1 MKEIFKKGKEVQIIL
16 STFDLRLSNTS
27 KLVMKVW
34 LQNIMEKITFI
45 PDTQEEPVEFYV
57 LEETRIGGVDY
68 ILVTDSEE
76 GDAECLILKD
86 LSEAEDAEAIYAI
99 VEDENELDSVFGV
112 FEQMLED
119 VDIER

>member
-1 MKEIFKKGKEVQIIL
+1 
-16 STFDLRLSNTS
+16 
-27 KLVMKVW
+27 
-34 LQNIMEKITFI
+34 MEKITFV
-45 PDTQEEPVEFYV
+45 PEDQGEAVEFYV

-86 LSEAEDAEAIYAI
+86 LSEEGDAEGIYAI
-99 VEDENELDSVFGV
+99 VEDERELDSVFGV

>member
-1 MKEIFKKGKEVQIIL
+1 M
-16 STFDLRLSNTS
+16 D
-27 KLVMKVW
+27 
-34 LQNIMEKITFI
+34 KITFI
-45 PDTQEEPVEFYV
+45 SENEEAVEFYV

-86 LSEAEDAEAIYAI
+86 LSAAEDADAVYAI

>member
-1 MKEIFKKGKEVQIIL
+1 
-16 STFDLRLSNTS
+16 
-27 KLVMKVW
+27 
-34 LQNIMEKITFI
+34 MEKIRFI
-45 PDTQEEPVEFYV
+45 SDEMQEVEFYV
-57 LEETRIGGVDY
+57 LEQTKVNGMSY

-86 LSEAEDAEAIYAI
+86 LSSAEDAEAVYAI
-99 VEDENELDSVFGV
+99 VEDENELDCVFGV

>member
-1 MKEIFKKGKEVQIIL
+1 M
-16 STFDLRLSNTS
+16 D
-27 KLVMKVW
+27 
-34 LQNIMEKITFI
+34 KITFI
-45 PDTQEEPVEFYV
+45 SENEEAVEFYV

-86 LSEAEDAEAIYAI
+86 LSEAEDAEAVYAI
-99 VEDENELDSVFGV
+99 VEDENELDSVIGV

>member
-1 MKEIFKKGKEVQIIL
+1 
-16 STFDLRLSNTS
+16 
-27 KLVMKVW
+27 
-34 LQNIMEKITFI
+34 MEKITFI
-45 PDTQEEPVEFYV
+45 PDAQEEAVEFYV
-57 LEETRIGGVDY
+57 LEETRIGGVNY

>member
-1 MKEIFKKGKEVQIIL
+1 
-16 STFDLRLSNTS
+16 
-27 KLVMKVW
+27 
-34 LQNIMEKITFI
+34 MEKITFV
-45 PDTQEEPVEFYV
+45 PDDQGEAVEFYV

-86 LSEAEDAEAIYAI
+86 LSEEGDAEGIYAI
-99 VEDENELDSVFGV
+99 VEDERELDSVFGV

>member
-1 MKEIFKKGKEVQIIL
+1 
-16 STFDLRLSNTS
+16 
-27 KLVMKVW
+27 
-34 LQNIMEKITFI
+34 MENNTFI
-45 PDTQEEPVEFYV
+45 SKNEEAVEFYV

-86 LSEAEDAEAIYAI
+86 LSEAEDAEAVYAI

-112 FEQMLED
+112 FDQMRED

>member
-1 MKEIFKKGKEVQIIL
+1 MTTV
-16 STFDLRLSNTS
+16 R
-27 KLVMKVW
+27 
-34 LQNIMEKITFI
+34 
-45 PDTQEEPVEFYV
+45 
-57 LEETRIGGVDY
+57 VDY

-86 LSEAEDAEAIYAI
+86 LSAAEDADAVYAI

-112 FEQMLED
+112 FEQMLDD

>member
-1 MKEIFKKGKEVQIIL
+1 
-16 STFDLRLSNTS
+16 
-27 KLVMKVW
+27 
-34 LQNIMEKITFI
+34 MEKITFI
-45 PDTQEEPVEFYV
+45 PENEEEAVEFYI
-57 LEETRIGGVDY
+57 LEETRIGGIDY

-86 LSEAEDAEAIYAI
+86 LSEEGDAEGIYAI
-99 VEDENELDSVFGV
+99 VEDERELDSVFGV

>member
-1 MKEIFKKGKEVQIIL
+1 MV
-16 STFDLRLSNTS
+16 
-27 KLVMKVW
+27 
-34 LQNIMEKITFI
+34 KITFI
-45 PDTQEEPVEFYV
+45 SENEEAVEFYV

-86 LSEAEDAEAIYAI
+86 LSEAEDAEAVYTI

>member
-1 MKEIFKKGKEVQIIL
+1 
-16 STFDLRLSNTS
+16 
-27 KLVMKVW
+27 
-34 LQNIMEKITFI
+34 MEKITFI
-45 PDTQEEPVEFYV
+45 PENEEEAVEFFI

-86 LSEAEDAEAIYAI
+86 LSAAEDAEAVYAI

>member
-1 MKEIFKKGKEVQIIL
+1 
-16 STFDLRLSNTS
+16 
-27 KLVMKVW
+27 
-34 LQNIMEKITFI
+34 MEKITFI
-45 PDTQEEPVEFYV
+45 PENEEAAVDFYV
-57 LEETRIGGVDY
+57 LEETRIGGVNY

-86 LSEAEDAEAIYAI
+86 LSDAEDAEAVYAI

-112 FEQMLED
+112 FEQMLDD

>member
-1 MKEIFKKGKEVQIIL
+1 M
-16 STFDLRLSNTS
+16 D
-27 KLVMKVW
+27 
-34 LQNIMEKITFI
+34 KITFI
-45 PDTQEEPVEFYV
+45 SENEEAVEFYV

-86 LSEAEDAEAIYAI
+86 LSAAEDAEAVYAI

>member
-1 MKEIFKKGKEVQIIL
+1 M
-16 STFDLRLSNTS
+16 D
-27 KLVMKVW
+27 
-34 LQNIMEKITFI
+34 KITFI
-45 PDTQEEPVEFYV
+45 SENEEAVEFYV

-86 LSEAEDAEAIYAI
+86 LSEEGDAEGIYAI
-99 VEDENELDSVFGV
+99 VEDERELDSVFGV

>member
-1 MKEIFKKGKEVQIIL
+1 
-16 STFDLRLSNTS
+16 
-27 KLVMKVW
+27 
-34 LQNIMEKITFI
+34 MEKITFV
-45 PDTQEEPVEFYV
+45 PDDQEEAVEFYV

-86 LSEAEDAEAIYAI
+86 LSRAEDTEGLYVI
-99 VEDENELDSVFGV
+99 VEDETELDSVFGV
-112 FEQMLED
+112 FEQMMED

>member
-1 MKEIFKKGKEVQIIL
+1 M
-16 STFDLRLSNTS
+16 D
-27 KLVMKVW
+27 
-34 LQNIMEKITFI
+34 KITFI
-45 PDTQEEPVEFYV
+45 SENEEAVEFYV

-86 LSEAEDAEAIYAI
+86 LSEAEDAEAVYVI
-99 VEDENELDSVFGV
+99 VEDENELDSVFGI

>member
-1 MKEIFKKGKEVQIIL
+1 
-16 STFDLRLSNTS
+16 
-27 KLVMKVW
+27 
-34 LQNIMEKITFI
+34 MEKITFV
-45 PDTQEEPVEFYV
+45 PENEEEAVDFYV
-57 LEETRIGGVDY
+57 LEETRIGGVNY

-86 LSEAEDAEAIYAI
+86 LSDAEDAEAVYAI

-112 FEQMLED
+112 FEQMLDD

>member
-1 MKEIFKKGKEVQIIL
+1 
-16 STFDLRLSNTS
+16 
-27 KLVMKVW
+27 
-34 LQNIMEKITFI
+34 MEKITFV
-45 PDTQEEPVEFYV
+45 PEDQGEAVEFYV

-86 LSEAEDAEAIYAI
+86 LSEEGDVEGIYAI
-99 VEDENELDSVFGV
+99 VEDERELDSVFGV

>member
-1 MKEIFKKGKEVQIIL
+1 M
-16 STFDLRLSNTS
+16 D
-27 KLVMKVW
+27 
-34 LQNIMEKITFI
+34 KITFI
-45 PDTQEEPVEFYV
+45 SENEEAVEFYV

-86 LSEAEDAEAIYAI
+86 LSEAEDAEAVYEI

>member
-1 MKEIFKKGKEVQIIL
+1 
-16 STFDLRLSNTS
+16 
-27 KLVMKVW
+27 
-34 LQNIMEKITFI
+34 MEKITFV
-45 PDTQEEPVEFYV
+45 PDHEEEAVEFYV

-86 LSEAEDAEAIYAI
+86 LSDAEDAEAVYAI

-112 FEQMLED
+112 FEQMLDD

>member
-1 MKEIFKKGKEVQIIL
+1 
-16 STFDLRLSNTS
+16 
-27 KLVMKVW
+27 
-34 LQNIMEKITFI
+34 MEKITFV
-45 PDTQEEPVEFYV
+45 PENEEEAVDFYI

-86 LSEAEDAEAIYAI
+86 LSGAEDAEAVYTI